1 MRTIIFKVTS
11 WRDLS
16 LWRRIECT
24 QSQTLH
30 DLHRAIQSAFN
41 LDDDHL
47 YAFFLNNWPWAHVF
61 DYGGPGVTR
70 TPRHATDA
78 VLAELPLKINKRIL
92 YIFDFGDDLRYE
104 VKVAGEGLADPASS
118 YPRVV
123 DGEGEAPPQ
132 YQSMEEDALRHQEE
146 NDEGVGRRSPLDE
159 QNGSHPGQAH
169 SGLQA
174 LVPLVARCLR
184 AHVRRRHQEWSEEE
198 ADEACCPGLE
208 DRQPTTLQQEREVA
222 LALIE
227 QSGGNVSLLHA
238 NIEHALESTVW
249 GWLGDL
255 PRDLSDQGHHADAL
269 TLNERLAAVWRD
281 EQLIYDLPLLL
292 ARSGD
297 RHRAIALVESNLAE
311 FPDEPSMLLPA
322 GQALEMLGENDRAE
336 SAYRD
341 ALTWVGFE
349 TDLRDEIVT
358 ATLALLEREGRADA
372 AEKLRQSEQRARREV
387 QDQRARAMGMSGP
400 RPIRREKPKTG
411 RNEPCPCGSGKKY
424 KKCCGRG
431 Q

>member
-11 WRDLS
+11 WLDLS

-24 QSQTLH
+24 QEQTLH
-30 DLHRAIQSAFN
+30 GLHQAIQSAFN

-47 YAFFLNNWPWAHVF
+47 YAFFLNNRPWDQAF
-61 DYGGPGVTR
+61 DYGGPGVAQ
-70 TPRHATDA
+70 TPRCATDA

-92 YIFDFGDDLRYE
+92 YIFDFGDDLRYD
-104 VKVAGEGLADPASS
+104 VRVVGEGLADHALS
-118 YPRVV
+118 YPRVI

-132 YQSMEEDALRHQEE
+132 YQSLDEGDREHQEE
-146 NDEGVGRRSPLDE
+146 DDEHEGDGGDSD
-159 QNGSHPGQAH
+159 SAHP
-169 SGLQA
+169 GLQA
-174 LVPLVARCLR
+174 LVPVVGRCLR
-184 AHVRRRHQEWSEEE
+184 AHVRRRHPAWSEEDV
-198 ADEACCPGLE
+198 DEACPGAGNG
-208 DRQPTTLQQEREVA
+208 QAVTLQEERETA
-222 LALIE
+222 LAIVE
-227 QSGGNVSLLHA
+227 RSGGNLSLIHM
-238 NIEHALESTVW
+238 NIERALESTVW
-249 GWLGDL
+249 RWLGDL
-255 PRDLSDQGHHADAL
+255 PRDISDEGHHADAV

-297 RHRAIALVESNLAE
+297 RHRALSAVESNLAE
-311 FPDEPSMLLPA
+311 FPDEPNMLLPA

-349 TDLRDEIVT
+349 TSLRDEIVT
-358 ATLALLEREGRADA
+358 THLALLEREGRADA
-372 AEKLRQSEQRARREV
+372 AEKLRQSERRARREA
-387 QDQRARAMGMSGP
+387 QDQRAQAMGLPAS
-400 RPIRREKPKTG
+400 RTVRREEPKTG

>member
-11 WRDLS
+11 WRDRS

-24 QSQTLH
+24 QAQTLH
-30 DLHRAIQSAFN
+30 DLHQAIQSAFN

-47 YAFFLNNWPWAHVF
+47 YTFFLNNRPWDHAF

-70 TPRHATDA
+70 IPRRATDA

-104 VKVAGEGLADPASS
+104 VRVDGEGLANPTRS

-132 YQSMEEDALRHQEE
+132 YQSLDEDAREHQQED
-146 NDEGVGRRSPLDE
+146 DEGVERRSTLDE
-159 QNGSHPGQAH
+159 ENGGDPDRAHP
-169 SGLQA
+169 GLQA
-174 LVPLVARCLR
+174 LVPLVGRCLK
-184 AHVRRRHQEWSEEE
+184 AHVRRRHPEWSEEE
-198 ADEACCPGLE
+198 VDEACPGP
-208 DRQPTTLQQEREVA
+208 DNRQPTTLEEEGEAA
-222 LALIE
+222 LAIVE
-227 QSGGNVSLLHA
+227 QSGGNLSLIHA
-238 NIEHALESTVW
+238 NIEHALDSTVW
-249 GWLGDL
+249 RWLGDL
-255 PRDLSDQGHHADAL
+255 PRDLSDEGHHADAVTLSELL
-269 TLNERLAAVWRD
+269 TAVWRD
-281 EQLIYDLPLLL
+281 EQLIYDFPLLL

-297 RHRAIALVESNLAE
+297 RHRAISLVESNLAE

-322 GQALEMLGENDRAE
+322 GQALELLGENDRAE

-349 TDLRDEIVT
+349 TSLRDEIVT
-358 ATLALLEREGRADA
+358 TSVALLEREGRADT
-372 AEKLRQSEQRARREV
+372 AEQLRQSERKARREV
-387 QDQRARAMGMSGP
+387 QVQRAQAMGMPEQP
-400 RPIRREKPKTG
+400 RTIRRDKPKTG
-411 RNEPCPCGSGKKY
+411 RNQPCPCGSGKKH

>member
-11 WRDLS
+11 WLDLS

-24 QSQTLH
+24 QEQTLH
-30 DLHRAIQSAFN
+30 GLHQAIQSAFN

-47 YAFFLNNWPWAHVF
+47 YAFFLNNRPWDQAF
-61 DYGGPGVTR
+61 DYGGPGVAQ
-70 TPRHATDA
+70 TPRCATDA

-104 VKVAGEGLADPASS
+104 VKVDGEGLADPTRS

-132 YQSMEEDALRHQEE
+132 YQSLDEDTREHQGED
-146 NDEGVGRRSPLDE
+146 DEGVKRRS
-159 QNGSHPGQAH
+159 HP
-169 SGLQA
+169 GLQA
-174 LVPLVARCLR
+174 LVPLVGRCLR
-184 AHVRRRHQEWSEEE
+184 AHVHRRHPEWSEEE
-198 ADEACCPGLE
+198 VDEACPRL
-208 DRQPTTLQQEREVA
+208 DNRQPTTLQEEREAA
-222 LALIE
+222 LAIVE
-227 QSGGNVSLLHA
+227 QSGGSLSLIDA
-238 NIEHALESTVW
+238 NIEHAIESTVW
-249 GWLGDL
+249 RWLGDL
-255 PRDLSDQGHHADAL
+255 PRDISDEGHHADAV
-269 TLNERLAAVWRD
+269 TLSERLAAVWRD

-297 RHRAIALVESNLAE
+297 RHRAISLVESNLAE

-349 TDLRDEIVT
+349 TSLRDEIVT
-358 ATLALLEREGRADA
+358 TSIALLEREGRADA
-372 AEKLRQSEQRARREV
+372 AEKLRQSERRARREA
-387 QDQRARAMGMSGP
+387 QDQRAQAMGLPAS
-400 RPIRREKPKTG
+400 RTIRREEPKTG